1 MTGAMDFEFTPAQ
14 EAFRAEVRAW
24 LEANLPADLR
34 HRGFAATRA
43 DPEEV
48 RRLRAWQRR
57 MYEAGYVGVYWPREF
72 GGRGAT
78 IVEEIILYQEMAR
91 AGAPQFVNRGALS
104 MLGPTLMRH
113 GTPAQ
118 QRRFL
123 PRILTA
129 DELWCQG
136 FSEPNAGS
144 DLANLQTRAVLAGDA
159 FVVTGQKVW
168 TSLAHVADWCFLLA
182 RTNPQAPRHKGLSFL
197 LVDMRSP
204 GITVRPLRQMTGEAE
219 FNEVFFDGVR
229 VPAENLVGGL
239 DQGWAVA
246 LTTLGYERDLLTF
259 IRHISFR
266 NALDRLR
273 ALLARRGAARDPVVR
288 QRVAELVIGERLLQ
302 LTAYRSLTR
311 LLRGGQPGP
320 EGSTSKL
327 YWSQLDQAL
336 AELASQVLG
345 PFGQVEAGSAWAPDD
360 GQWAFY
366 ELLAQASGIRAG
378 TSEILRNILAER
390 VLGLPKD

>member
-1 MTGAMDFEFTPAQ
+1 MDFQFTEGQ
-14 EAFRAEVRAW
+14 EAFRKDVRDW
-24 LEANLPADLR
+24 LGANLPEDLR
-34 HRGFAATRA
+34 DRGFAATRP

-48 RRLRAWQRR
+48 GRLRTWQRR
-57 MYEAGYVGVYWPREF
+57 MHEGGYVGVYWPREF
-72 GGRGAT
+72 GGRGASL
-78 IVEEIILYQEMAR
+78 VEEIILYQEMAR
-91 AGAPQFVNRGALS
+91 AGAPQFVNRGGLS
-104 MLGPTLMRH
+104 MVGPTLMKH

-129 DELWCQG
+129 EELWCQG

-144 DLANLQTRAVLAGDA
+144 DLANLQARAVLGGDT
-159 FVVTGQKVW
+159 FVLNGQKVW
-168 TSLAHVADWCFLLA
+168 TSMAHVAEWCFLLA
-182 RTNPQAPRHKGLSFL
+182 RTNPDAPRHKGISFL
-197 LVDMRSP
+197 LVDMASP
-204 GITVRPLRQMTGEAE
+204 GITVRPLKQMTGESE
-219 FNEVFFDGVR
+219 FNEVFFDHVR

-239 DQGWAVA
+239 HEGWTVA
-246 LTTLGYERDLLTF
+246 LTTLSYERDLLTF

-266 NALDRLR
+266 NALDRL
-273 ALLARRGAARDPVVR
+273 LDLVRRRRQSDDPVLR
-288 QRVAELVIGERLLQ
+288 QRVADLVIGERILQ
-302 LTAYRSLTR
+302 LNGYRGLTKI
-311 LLRGGQPGP
+311 LRGGQPGP
-320 EGSTSKL
+320 EGSAAKL

-336 AELASQVLG
+336 AEVGSHVLG
-345 PFGQVEAGSAWAPDD
+345 PFGQIGAGSAWAPDG